1 MRKIR
6 VLFISHSDPGKGGAP
21 KSLIELIINLR
32 NNFNVE
38 PIVCVHSE
46 DAVYKFCK
54 KNEIECYVTKHSD
67 IWTGGVK
74 KISSWI
80 NIPKFRKKLFKNDKR
95 AYELLSQKIDLS
107 SIDIIHSNVSVVNL
121 GMYIYKKTG
130 IPHIMHLREDADV
143 LNQMVYT
150 INPIKNMNK
159 YVTRFIAISNFVK
172 IKWKKRGLSGDKIDL
187 VYNGLKLPN
196 KCPRKILN
204 KPIIKIVMVG
214 SIIKSKGQLD
224 VLKALSNLNVK
235 YRNKVQLDILGSG
248 NKRYIK
254 RLNQFIEK
262 NNLENINLLGYQK
275 DISSKLKNYDVA
287 IMASRGEAFGR
298 VTVEYMAN
306 GLVVIGNEAGANP
319 EIIRDNETGL
329 IYERNNINSLTKKL
343 IYVIEYP
350 EKANKLSAAGQDEV
364 YAKFTTNINAKNVY
378 NEYIE
383 LIK

>member
-1 MRKIR
+1 
-6 VLFISHSDPGKGGAP
+6 
-21 KSLIELIINLR
+21 
-32 NNFNVE
+32 
-38 PIVCVHSE
+38 
-46 DAVYKFCK
+46 
-54 KNEIECYVTKHSD
+54 
-67 IWTGGVK
+67 
-74 KISSWI
+74 
-80 NIPKFRKKLFKNDKR
+80 
-95 AYELLSQKIDLS
+95 
-107 SIDIIHSNVSVVNL
+107 
-121 GMYIYKKTG
+121 
-130 IPHIMHLREDADV
+130 
-143 LNQMVYT
+143 
-150 INPIKNMNK
+150 
-159 YVTRFIAISNFVK
+159 
-172 IKWKKRGLSGDKIDL
+172 
-187 VYNGLKLPN
+187 
-196 KCPRKILN
+196 
-204 KPIIKIVMVG
+204 MVG

-343 IYVIEYP
+343 IYVIEHP
-350 EKANKLSAAGQDEV
+350 EKANKLSVAGQDEV